1 MNPTIA
7 MMKKKSRE
15 EMTLGEAETHD
26 LVAEMLARGTFDPGA
41 LAILC
46 DQCRQ
51 QRKEP
56 APPMALDLAQH
67 VVDRDVL
74 QHDLGGYDV

>member
-1 MNPTIA
+1 
-7 MMKKKSRE
+7 
-15 EMTLGEAETHD
+15 MTLRTLRLLD
-26 LVAEMLARGTFDPGA
+26 LYGATILADAVAEMLARGTFDPGA